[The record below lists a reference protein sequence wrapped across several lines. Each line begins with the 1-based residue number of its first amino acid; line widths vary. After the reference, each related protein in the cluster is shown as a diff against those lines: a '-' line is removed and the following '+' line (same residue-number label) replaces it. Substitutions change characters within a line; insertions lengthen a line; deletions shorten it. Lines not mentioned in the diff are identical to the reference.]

1 MAKKYITKITAK
13 QQKFIDIY
21 TSRYGELSATD
32 CAIKRGMIGAAPIL
46 EQMNY

>member
-32 CAIKRGMIGAAPIL
+32 W
-46 EQMNY
+46 E